1 MTDSIPSLPLSARPN
16 PDSEPLPDPP
26 LHKTKSWQ
34 HQIKAYH
41 HAMGRRGSMLPLK
54 MGRGKSL
61 VAINV
66 AANMGAKKTLII
78 GPARALGVWP
88 REFELHSPIPFRVVV
103 LNKGSTKDK
112 VRIMND
118 AMALASARGEP
129 IVIVANYE
137 TAIRAEFQQFVLSK
151 LWDLIV
157 ADEIHRA
164 KDPTGATG
172 KFFGKLG
179 FVGKK
184 KLGLTGT
191 PLPHDL
197 LDAFSQYRFLD
208 PSVFGMQYVPHR
220 QRYAK
225 MHEIFSGKVT
235 QWLNEE
241 EFKEKFWSIAYY
253 DDGTGGAEMPEYT
266 DQIVP
271 VELTPRGRA
280 VYDEMEE
287 QLIVEVESGVV
298 TAANALVRL
307 IRLQQILSGFVM
319 TEDGKIEEVDNAKE
333 RALVGMLE
341 DIAPHDPVVVFTWF
355 KHDLVVI
362 RRIAEEF
369 GRKYGEISGDRS
381 DLTEHAK
388 MPEWCDLMG
397 VQIQS
402 GGTGIDLTRAMYG
415 IYYSA
420 SFNNGLMEQSFYRL
434 YRPGQKRTCNFYRLV
449 AENTVDRAIY
459 GTLAKRQ
466 DLVAGVMDYLKMRG
480 QPVLG

>member
-1 MTDSIPSLPLSARPN
+1 MTETIPSLPLSLQRTPS
-16 PDSEPLPDPP
+16 SEILPDPP

-34 HQIKAYH
+34 HQIRAYH
-41 HAMGRRGSMLPLK
+41 WAMDRRGAMLPLK

-61 VAINV
+61 IAINV
-66 AANMGAKKTLII
+66 AANMPAKTTLII

-88 REFELHSPIPFRVVV
+88 REFELHAPVPFKVVV
-103 LNKGSTKDK
+103 LNKGTTKDK
-112 VRIMND
+112 VRVATD
-118 AMALASARGEP
+118 ALALAKARGEQ

-137 TAIRAEFQQFVLSK
+137 TAIRTDFQQFALSR

-157 ADEIHRA
+157 ADEIHRVKA
-164 KDPTGATG
+164 PTGATG
-172 KFFGKLG
+172 KFFGKLS

-208 PSVFGMQYVPHR
+208 CSVFGMQYVPHR

-225 MHEIFSGKVT
+225 MHEVFSGKVT

-241 EFKEKFWSIAYY
+241 EFKEKFWSIAFY
-253 DDGTGGAEMPEYT
+253 DDGTGGADMPEYT

-271 VELTPRGRA
+271 VELTDRGRA
-280 VYDEMEE
+280 IYDEMEE

-307 IRLQQILSGFVM
+307 IRLQQILSGFVT
-319 TEDGKIEEVDNAKE
+319 TEDGRIEEVDNAKE
-333 RALVGMLE
+333 RALAGMLE

-369 GRKYGEISGDRS
+369 GRRYGEVSGDRS
-381 DLTEHAK
+381 DLTSHAK
-388 MPEWCDLMG
+388 MPDDVDLMG

-402 GGTGIDLTRAMYG
+402 GGTGVDLTRAMYG
-415 IYYSA
+415 MYYSA

-434 YRPGQKRTCNFYRLV
+434 YRPGQTRTCNFYRFV

-459 GTLAKRQ
+459 GTLARRQ

-480 QPVLG
+480 REERG